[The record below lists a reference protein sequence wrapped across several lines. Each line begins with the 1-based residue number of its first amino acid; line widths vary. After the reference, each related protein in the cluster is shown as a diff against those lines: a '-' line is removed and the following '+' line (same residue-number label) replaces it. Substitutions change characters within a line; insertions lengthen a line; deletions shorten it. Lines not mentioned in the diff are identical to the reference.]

1 MKLKQK
7 ILFLAIAI
15 ILLIT
20 PTVVHAESPTI
31 NSKAAILVEV
41 STGRILYEK
50 NSTKQLYPAST
61 TKVMTAI
68 LVLEKCNL
76 TDMVTV
82 NETALGN
89 LPSGYVTCNL
99 QVDEEISVND
109 LLYALMVKS
118 ANDAAYVLAEHVGG
132 SVDAFADMMN
142 IKAREIGCTGTH
154 FVNPN
159 GVHDDRHYS
168 TAYDLYLI
176 TKYAMQNETFRKL
189 VATTEYTL
197 PATNK
202 YPNADR
208 SFTTTNQLLNPES
221 TAYYYKYA
229 TGVKTGY
236 TSQAGNCIIS
246 MASRDGL
253 DFIAVVLGGGAT
265 PSGLNARFIDS
276 KTLFNY
282 GYDNYTLTKVKEAK
296 TVVETIEIENG
307 AKETKNL
314 NVLINDS
321 ITVINNK
328 SINMNDI
335 IPEIKIDENLLA
347 PIEKGQV
354 IGSIK
359 YKVDDIEYSSE
370 LIADHAVEE
379 KPDYTILILIIAGLL
394 LVVIGGRLYRKTT
407 KKSKK
412 RRR

>member
-76 TDMVTV
+76 TDMVTI

-89 LPSGYVTCNL
+89 LPSGYVTCDL

-132 SVDAFADMMN
+132 SVDAFADLMN

-307 AKETKNL
+307 TKETKNL

-335 IPEIKIDENLLA
+335 IPEIKIDENILA

>member
-89 LPSGYVTCNL
+89 LPSGYVTCDL

-307 AKETKNL
+307 TKETKNL

>member
-89 LPSGYVTCNL
+89 LPSGYVTCDL

-132 SVDAFADMMN
+132 SVDAFADLMN

-265 PSGLNARFIDS
+265 PSGLNARFVDS

-307 AKETKNL
+307 TKETKNL

>member
-89 LPSGYVTCNL
+89 LPSGYVTCDL

-307 AKETKNL
+307 TKETKNL

-335 IPEIKIDENLLA
+335 IPEIKIDENILA

>member
-89 LPSGYVTCNL
+89 LPSGYVTCDL

-265 PSGLNARFIDS
+265 PSGLNARFIES
-276 KTLFNY
+276 KTLFN
-282 GYDNYTLTKVKEAK
+282 
-296 TVVETIEIENG
+296 
-307 AKETKNL
+307 
-314 NVLINDS
+314 
-321 ITVINNK
+321 
-328 SINMNDI
+328 
-335 IPEIKIDENLLA
+335 
-347 PIEKGQV
+347 
-354 IGSIK
+354 
-359 YKVDDIEYSSE
+359 
-370 LIADHAVEE
+370 
-379 KPDYTILILIIAGLL
+379 
-394 LVVIGGRLYRKTT
+394 
-407 KKSKK
+407 
-412 RRR
+412 